1 MNYVLIVP
9 NKIIGKFMTL
19 IKKIKD
25 KKVNFEFN
33 KEYINVVTEKIANN
47 DALFINNSFK
57 EMHPADAAD
66 IIEHLNENDRERLIK
81 LNNFKIDPEVFV
93 ELNESVQKEI
103 IKYLSSESIV
113 SILKNL
119 DSDDSVQI
127 LENIEEKNKNSI
139 LGSLPPKDRFAL
151 LESLSYPEDS
161 AARIMQRQFTAIPS
175 NWSVGQTIDYLR
187 ENKDLPEEFLEIF
200 IVDNE
205 FKPIGT
211 VPSSKVLRT
220 SRENKMISIMN
231 ESQLSIPVDMDREEV
246 GHLFENYNLNSAC
259 VVDKNNKLVGMITSD
274 DVLTVLKEEA
284 EEDALRLAGVGDEE
298 ITDGVFKK
306 TKRRFN
312 WLLLNLFTAFLATWV
327 ISIFG
332 ATIEQMVALA
342 FLMPIVASMGGNA
355 GMQTLAVTIRTIA
368 TNELTKNNFN
378 QNILKEFFIG
388 ILNGVIFAIISAI
401 IVQIWFK
408 DIQLSL
414 IISISM
420 ILNMIV
426 AGLFGILVPITLKK
440 FNIDPA
446 IASSVFVTTITDVIG
461 FLSFLGIG
469 AYFFY
474 G

>member
-1 MNYVLIVP
+1 
-9 NKIIGKFMTL
+9 MTL

-33 KEYINVVTEKIANN
+33 KEYINVVTSKIANN
-47 DALFINNSFK
+47 DALFITNSFK
-57 EMHPADAAD
+57 EIHPADAAD
-66 IIEHLNENDRERLIK
+66 IIEHLSQSDRENLIK
-81 LNNFKIDPEVFV
+81 LNNFKIDPEVFI
-93 ELNESVQKEI
+93 ELNESIQSEI
-103 IKYLSSESIV
+103 IKYLSSETIV
-113 SILKNL
+113 TILKNL
-119 DSDDSVQI
+119 ESDDAIQI
-127 LENIEEKNKNSI
+127 LENIDEKNKNTI
-139 LGSLPPKDRFAL
+139 LSSLPPKDRFAL

-161 AARIMQRQFTAIPS
+161 AARIMQREFTAIPS

-211 VPSSKVLRT
+211 IPSSKVLRT
-220 SRENKMISIMN
+220 PRDSKMISIMS
-231 ESQLSIPVDMDREEV
+231 ETQLSIPVDMDKEEV

-274 DVLTVLKEEA
+274 DILTVLKEEA
-284 EEDALRLAGVGDEE
+284 EEDALRLAGVGDEV
-298 ITDGVFKK
+298 ITDGVLKK

-327 ISIFG
+327 ISLFG

-355 GMQTLAVTIRTIA
+355 GMQTLAVTVRTLA
-368 TNELTKNNFN
+368 TNDLTENNFRSN
-378 QNILKEFFIG
+378 VLKEFNIG
-388 ILNGVIFAIISAI
+388 VLNGIIFAVISAI
-401 IVQIWFK
+401 VVQLWFK
-408 DIQLSL
+408 DIKLSM

-426 AGLFGILVPITLKK
+426 AGLFGILVPVTLKK
-440 FNIDPA
+440 MKIDPA

-461 FLSFLGIG
+461 FLSFLGVG

>member
-1 MNYVLIVP
+1 
-9 NKIIGKFMTL
+9 MTL
-19 IKKIKD
+19 VKKIKD

-33 KEYINVVTEKIANN
+33 KEFIKVVTDKIANN
-47 DALFINNSFK
+47 DAEFISNSFR
-57 EMHPADAAD
+57 EMHPSDAAD
-66 IIEHLNENDRERLIK
+66 IIEHLNESDRENLIK
-81 LNNFKIDPEVFV
+81 LNNFKIDPQVFV
-93 ELNESVQKEI
+93 ELNEAVQTEI
-103 IKYLSSESIV
+103 IKYLSKDSIV
-113 SILKNL
+113 YILKNL
-119 DSDDSVQI
+119 ESDDSI
-127 LENIEEKNKNSI
+127 KIIENLSDENKNDI
-139 LGSLPPKDRFAL
+139 LRSLPPKDRFVL

-161 AARIMQRQFTAIPS
+161 AARIMQREFTAIPS

-200 IVDNE
+200 VVDNE
-205 FKPIGT
+205 FQPIGT

-220 SRENKMISIMN
+220 SRDTKMITIMN

-368 TNELTKNNFN
+368 TNELTKNNFT
-378 QNILKEFFIG
+378 QNIVKEFSIG
-388 ILNGVIFAIISAI
+388 ILNGIIFAIISAI
-401 IVQIWFK
+401 IVQLWFN

-420 ILNMIV
+420 VLNMIV
-426 AGLFGILVPITLKK
+426 AGLFGILVPISLKR

-474 G
+474 

>member
-1 MNYVLIVP
+1 
-9 NKIIGKFMTL
+9 MTL
-19 IKKIKD
+19 VRKIKD

-33 KEYINVVTEKIANN
+33 KEYIRVVHEKIQNN
-47 DALFINNSFK
+47 DAEFITNSFK
-57 EMHPADAAD
+57 EMHPADTAD
-66 IIEHLNENDRERLIK
+66 IIEHLGENDREKLIK
-81 LNNFKIDPEVFV
+81 LNNFKIEPEVFI
-93 ELNESVQKEI
+93 ELNESIQSEI
-103 IKYLSSESIV
+103 IKYLSTDTIV

-119 DSDDSVQI
+119 ESDNAIKI
-127 LENIEEKNKNSI
+127 LENLDEKNKDVVLN
-139 LGSLPPKDRFAL
+139 SLPPKDRFIL
-151 LESLSYPEDS
+151 QESLSYPEDT
-161 AARIMQRQFTAIPS
+161 AARLMQREFTAIPS

-211 VPSSKVLRT
+211 VPSSKVLTTPRDT
-220 SRENKMISIMN
+220 KMQSIML
-231 ESQLSIPVDMDREEV
+231 ETQLSIPVDMDQEEV

-259 VVDKNNKLVGMITSD
+259 VVDKSNKLVGMITSD

-298 ITDGVFKK
+298 ITDGVLKK

-327 ISIFG
+327 ISLFG

-355 GMQTLAVTIRTIA
+355 GMQTLAVTIRTLA
-368 TNELTKNNFN
+368 TNELTKNNFI
-378 QNILKEFFIG
+378 QTVSKEFSIG
-388 ILNGVIFAIISAI
+388 ILNGIIFAIISAL
-401 IVQIWFK
+401 IVQLWFK
-408 DIQLSL
+408 DVKLSL

-420 ILNMIV
+420 VLNMIV
-426 AGLFGILVPITLKK
+426 AGLFGILVPVALKRMK
-440 FNIDPA
+440 IDPA

-469 AYFFY
+469 AYFFI

>member
-1 MNYVLIVP
+1 MALIR
-9 NKIIGKFMTL
+9 
-19 IKKIKD
+19 KIKD

-33 KEYINVVTEKIANN
+33 KEYIKVVTEKIANN
-47 DALFINNSFK
+47 DAGFISNSFK
-57 EMHPADAAD
+57 EIHPADAAD
-66 IIEHLNENDRERLIK
+66 IIEHLSEGDREKLIK

-93 ELNESVQKEI
+93 EMNESVQKEI
-103 IKYLSSESIV
+103 IKFLASDSIV

-119 DSDDSVQI
+119 ESDDAIKI
-127 LENIEEKNKNSI
+127 LENIDEKNKNTI
-139 LGSLPPKDRFAL
+139 LSSLPPKDKFAL

-161 AARIMQRQFTAIPS
+161 AARIMQREFTAIPS

-187 ENKDLPEEFLEIF
+187 EDKDLPEQFLEIF

-220 SRENKMISIMN
+220 PREAKMNSIMS
-231 ESQLSIPVDMDREEV
+231 ESQLLIPVDMDKEEV
-246 GHLFENYNLNSAC
+246 GNLFENYNLNSAC

-284 EEDALRLAGVGDEE
+284 EEDVLRLAGVGNEE
-298 ITDGVFKK
+298 ITDGIFKK

-312 WLLLNLFTAFLATWV
+312 WLLLNLFTAVMASIV
-327 ISIFG
+327 IGFFQED
-332 ATIEQMVALA
+332 IEKVVALA
-342 FLMPIVASMGGNA
+342 VLMPIVASMGGNA

-368 TNELTKNNFN
+368 TNELTKNNFT
-378 QNILKEFFIG
+378 QNVLKEFSIG
-388 ILNGVIFAIISAI
+388 ILNGLIFAAISAI
-401 IVQIWFK
+401 IVQIWFN
-408 DIQLSL
+408 DATLSL

-420 ILNMIV
+420 VLNMIV
-426 AGLFGILVPITLKK
+426 AGLFGILVPVTLKK
-440 FNIDPA
+440 MNIDPA

-469 AYFFY
+469 AYFFL
-474 G
+474 